1 MRRVLRLLRHPRE
14 EMAVIAA
21 ESTPV
26 SRLLLR
32 YIIPFSLLAPVAG
45 MLGMT
50 FFDARWNADLGYVV
64 PPNDIVAAGVTTLLA
79 TIGSVFALAGIF
91 AALGRLYGSSRDFGA
106 ALKVATYGALPVM
119 IAGGVLVLPMLAIMG
134 LAGLSWSLY
143 LFWLG
148 AGEILGVRGSQQS
161 EFVGIAMVLL
171 VVAST
176 IAGAAVSALAA
187 L

>member
-1 MRRVLRLLRHPRE
+1 MEL
-14 EMAVIAA
+14 IAA

-26 SRLLLR
+26 SRLVLC
-32 YIIPFSLLAPVAG
+32 YIIPFSLLAPVAA

-50 FFDARWNADLGYVV
+50 FFDGRWNADLGYVV
-64 PPNDIVAAGVTTLLA
+64 PPKDIVAAGVTTLLA

-91 AALGRLYGSSRDFGA
+91 AALGRLYGSARDFRS
-106 ALKVATYGALPVM
+106 ALKLATYGALPVM
-119 IAGGVLVLPMLAIMG
+119 IAGSVLFLPMLAILG

-148 AGEILGVRGSQQS
+148 ARLILGVPGSQQA
-161 EFVGIAMVLL
+161 EFVGISMVLL
-171 VVAST
+171 VFAST
-176 IAGAAVSALAA
+176 IAGAAVGALAA